1 MSLDDLAST
10 TAESAFKLFTG
21 QFLGTLIAGIGS
33 IVLTR
38 ILGPEAYGRYAL
50 SIVVPS
56 FLLVFAGLG
65 IDSGLTKYTA
75 MHSGG
80 CRLKGYVMAGILFKL
95 LTALPLAVLAYA
107 WAEPLSQLILGRSDI
122 GLLVKV
128 SSLVVIFSSLL
139 SSLTAIFVGMSMAGR
154 ASLLNIAFQ
163 TSRSVLSPVLVVL
176 GFGVLGAVAGYTSG
190 YAVAA
195 VLGLVILSSV
205 LRENVAGCGEEGPY
219 LPYVKELLVFSAPVY
234 TSSIASTMLSTY
246 QSALLSRYASY
257 SEIGSFQ
264 AASNLASLLTLVTL
278 PISTSLFP
286 AFSRFRDLREA
297 SKAAEVAI
305 IMTSLLLTPVVL
317 FTVVE
322 SRDVV
327 KIFYGAQFSA
337 SSEYLAA
344 YVLIYL
350 YSLIGSIVWGSFF
363 QGVGR
368 PKVLFKSTLIYSA
381 VYIPSAYLL
390 AVTHSVRG
398 VIAAVL
404 SASMASNVMLLLE
417 GSKLGVRVDFAK
429 NTKILLSAVIPAL
442 AITPLP
448 LASLSTVTRVI
459 LLSTLYLALYVA
471 SLPLTGAIV
480 SADVELLRAALKLP
494 FFLRSLSEFL
504 LDALERIIRLRERL
518 RGSLFFGWRRPATG

>member
-1 MSLDDLAST
+1 
-10 TAESAFKLFTG
+10 
-21 QFLGTLIAGIGS
+21 
-33 IVLTR
+33 
-38 ILGPEAYGRYAL
+38 
-50 SIVVPS
+50 
-56 FLLVFAGLG
+56 
-65 IDSGLTKYTA
+65 
-75 MHSGG
+75 
-80 CRLKGYVMAGILFKL
+80 
-95 LTALPLAVLAYA
+95 
-107 WAEPLSQLILGRSDI
+107 
-122 GLLVKV
+122 
-128 SSLVVIFSSLL
+128 
-139 SSLTAIFVGMSMAGR
+139 
-154 ASLLNIAFQ
+154 
-163 TSRSVLSPVLVVL
+163 
-176 GFGVLGAVAGYTSG
+176 
-190 YAVAA
+190 
-195 VLGLVILSSV
+195 
-205 LRENVAGCGEEGPY
+205 
-219 LPYVKELLVFSAPVY
+219 
-234 TSSIASTMLSTY
+234 MLSTY

-305 IMTSLLLTPVVL
+305 TMTSLLLTPVVL

-337 SSEYLAA
+337 SSEYLAT